1 MKKKFKILAV
11 VSARGGSKGVP
22 NKNIKKLNNVPL
34 IVYSLKTLIK
44 IKSIDQIIVSS
55 DSSKILKIANNIS
68 KKIKTFIRPRYLA
81 KDKTPLTSVVKYV
94 ALDQESK
101 GNKFD
106 YVLQI
111 APTCP
116 FITEETYKKII
127 GLLKRGN
134 DCVVTLKKIEHEHPY
149 RAKEFNKKNAIFK
162 SFIKNIDVEKFI
174 SRQDLPTLFCTSGG
188 VYARSLKLLKKFD
201 EKDFNLGK
209 NPKGVI
215 VNDIEAINID
225 RQIDFDFAKLIS
237 KKYKM

>member
-22 NKNIKKLNNVPL
+22 NKNIKKLNNLPL

-55 DSSKILKIANNIS
+55 DSGKILRIASGIS

-134 DCVVTLKKIEHEHPY
+134 NCVVTLKKIEHEHPY
-149 RAKEFNKKNAIFK
+149 RAKEFNKKNSIFK

>member
-34 IVYSLKTLIK
+34 IIYSLKTLIK

-55 DSSKILKIANNIS
+55 DSDKILKIANSIS
-68 KKIKTFIRPRYLA
+68 KKIKTFIRPKYLA

-127 GLLKRGN
+127 GLLKSGN

-149 RAKEFNKKNAIFK
+149 RAKEFNKKNSIFK
-162 SFIKNIDVEKFI
+162 SFIKNIDVERFI

-188 VYARSLKLLKKFD
+188 VYARSLRLLKKFD

>member
-1 MKKKFKILAV
+1 M
-11 VSARGGSKGVP
+11 
-22 NKNIKKLNNVPL
+22 PL